1 MARLQSIAKRLSLL
15 LPLMLIAATNAQEKD
30 YTCYPRNDYSSDP
43 TCPTVDDD
51 VCDDPNLG
59 GSGGEG
65 CRNQDCIDCN
75 YHCKRLLEMTYLLL
89 NLSLQAESSIWK
101 L

>member
-1 MARLQSIAKRLSLL
+1 
-15 LPLMLIAATNAQEKD
+15 MLIAATNAQEKD

-65 CRNQDCIDCN
+65 PTDDDEGVSRA
-75 YHCKRLLEMTYLLL
+75 RLVSPGFL
-89 NLSLQAESSIWK
+89 NSKDVISP
-101 L
+101 